1 MSRVCSKMEPLLG
14 DRGIRTSSL
23 FICFGLYLRFELSH
37 GREVLCTDSFMSILQ
52 VRQLN
57 REFEKTTSTEIMAS
71 FFTATV
77 EVPRHESL

>member
-1 MSRVCSKMEPLLG
+1 
-14 DRGIRTSSL
+14 
-23 FICFGLYLRFELSH
+23 
-37 GREVLCTDSFMSILQ
+37 MSILQ

-57 REFEKTTSTEIMAS
+57 REFEKTTSTEIMVS